1 MYQDDMSGES
11 AIDNAFKNN
20 SIFCIK
26 AFIDNLLEI
35 SNDNQFRNCFDK
47 GLLLMVKKG
56 MKVSD
61 LCKSSLF
68 YPTIWS
74 NYKLF
79 SEI

>member
-35 SNDNQFRNCFDK
+35 SNDN
-47 GLLLMVKKG
+47 
-56 MKVSD
+56 
-61 LCKSSLF
+61 
-68 YPTIWS
+68 
-74 NYKLF
+74 
-79 SEI
+79 